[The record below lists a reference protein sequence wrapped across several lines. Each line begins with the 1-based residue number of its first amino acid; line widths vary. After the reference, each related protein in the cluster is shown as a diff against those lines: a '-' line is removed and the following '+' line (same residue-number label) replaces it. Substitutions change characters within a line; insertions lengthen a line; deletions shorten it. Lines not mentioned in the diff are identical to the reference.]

1 MAEVVW
7 FSFRVLS
14 SPMLFTAF
22 PSRQGTA
29 VARFFAGFSGVGLNQ
44 NNVTDTVVFRSLFD
58 LGGAAPQYPRRCLP
72 WSNCHAESRRPWEG
86 IQAGHLA
93 RENRRPLK
101 RW

>member
-7 FSFRVLS
+7 FSFRVLP

-29 VARFFAGFSGVGLNQ
+29 VARFFAGLSGVGLNQ

-58 LGGAAPQYPRRCLP
+58 LGGAAPQYPGDVCRGAFATPNPDDLGRGSKQDASL
-72 WSNCHAESRRPWEG
+72 G
-86 IQAGHLA
+86 KIGVL
-93 RENRRPLK
+93 
-101 RW
+101 